1 MRNFELCGE
10 RKRVLLFKR
19 DFLSLL
25 EDKFVLEMRW
35 KRWICFLKR
44 KRLKRLLNFENFWW
58 MGNISALF
66 LNITFFSQ
74 MCSQDLSGMR
84 WKRLIWFKEKK
95 PQKQIKFEI
104 FWWTGFIYK
113 LKSQTMKQN
122 QLHLGNLHL
131 LISSQV
137 SYGFRKLMLF
147 FEGPEITNISLH
159 PFEFKMTYSKG
170 LDGNENWRRVA
181 DLCFL

>member
-1 MRNFELCGE
+1 MCVRFEKLWTLRWEEAGVAVQ
-10 RKRVLLFKR
+10 KGF
-19 DFLSLL
+19 S
-25 EDKFVLEMRW
+25 KFVGRQ
-35 KRWICFLKR
+35 ICFGNEVKAMNLFLKR

-104 FWWTGFIYK
+104 FWWTGFISK
-113 LKSQTMKQN
+113 LFTFCIEPYWKVCWELAQ
-122 QLHLGNLHL
+122 G
-131 LISSQV
+131 I
-137 SYGFRKLMLF
+137 RC
-147 FEGPEITNISLH
+147 SLVVIL
-159 PFEFKMTYSKG
+159 PDS
-170 LDGNENWRRVA
+170 
-181 DLCFL
+181 